1 MKKIPPVANT
11 QTVSDNFTKNKTMT
25 EIENLIYQFEGQQ
38 RKIMLHIH
46 SLLTNE
52 YNLTSKITFKCPCYY
67 GKSWI
72 CYLKPTKRNTIEL
85 AFFRGNELSNDQGL
99 LTSNGRKQLLSIDID
114 KVESIPDIALK
125 EIFHEALLLDK
136 TTPYESKR
144 KTK

>member
-1 MKKIPPVANT
+1 
-11 QTVSDNFTKNKTMT
+11 MT

-38 RKIMLHIH
+38 RKIMLYFHN
-46 SLLTNE
+46 LLINE

-85 AFFRGNELSNDQGL
+85 TFFRGNELLNDRGL
-99 LTSNGRKQLLSIDID
+99 LANNGRKQLLSIDIE
-114 KVESIPDIALK
+114 KVDSIPNSALK
-125 EIFHEALLLDK
+125 DVFHEALLLDK

-144 KTK
+144 KTKKQ